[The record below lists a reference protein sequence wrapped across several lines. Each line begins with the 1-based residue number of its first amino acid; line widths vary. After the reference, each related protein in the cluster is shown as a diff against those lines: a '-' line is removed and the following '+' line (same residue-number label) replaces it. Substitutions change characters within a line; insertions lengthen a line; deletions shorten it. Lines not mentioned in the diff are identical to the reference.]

1 MDPETLLSHI
11 SEIAAEYPNFPI
23 TKGLTGSGVAE
34 KKTVNVG
41 EVRRLAFFGSG
52 DCPLRPTDSAHEK
65 GLNRSETFER
75 S

>member
-41 EVRRLAFFGSG
+41 EVRRLAFFSG
-52 DCPLRPTDSAHEK
+52 DCPLRSTDSAHEK
-65 GLNRSETFER
+65 GLNRSEWFER